1 MSMSLETISWIWFSF
16 VTVVMIARFVSRI
29 LHMGS
34 IKALQIDDW
43 LMWLAFAAYT
53 VDIVVLNIVA
63 VTPTNLFAPG
73 TDVSTFTEADYKQ
86 RIFGSKMTVL
96 VEQMQCI
103 VVWTV
108 KACLLIMYLR
118 ITKGRRERVWLVAL
132 SIYTGVTFVIMEI
145 LYLGVWCRPITNYW
159 AVPTPNIQCSAATH
173 HLVTNAVVNLSSD
186 VLLLAIALPIFLKTQ
201 MAARK
206 KIAICVV
213 FGLGIFTIIAAVL
226 NKYYSF
232 TNPFG
237 SDWTE
242 WYCHESST
250 NMMVA
255 NLPFVYTLLRRLFKL
270 KSLDSSYNY
279 KYASNSKFQTGKS
292 TNKLATLMSRRGGG
306 TVIDEAEKGL
316 KDNPVTVVTN
326 IEIEEEKDS
335 IDGDKKQYEM
345 DFLGS
350 SNITNHIVITGNS
363 EAESSNHGLRPPPP
377 ASRRPS
383 S

>member
-1 MSMSLETISWIWFSF
+1 MTSLETISWIWYAF
-16 VTVVMIARFVSRI
+16 VTVVMVSRFVSRI

-43 LMWLAFAAYT
+43 LMWVAFAAYT

-73 TDVSTFTEADYKQ
+73 TDVSTFTDADYQ
-86 RIFGSKMTVL
+86 LRIYGSKMTIL

-118 ITKGRRERVWLVAL
+118 ITQGRKERVWLMAL
-132 SIYTGVTFVIMEI
+132 SVYTGVTFVIMEI

-159 AVPTPNIQCSAATH
+159 AVPTPNIQCSAATN
-173 HLVTNAVVNLSSD
+173 HLITNAVVNLSSD
-186 VLLLAIALPIFLKTQ
+186 VLLLCIALPIFLKTQ
-201 MAARK
+201 MAPRK
-206 KIAICVV
+206 KAAVCIV
-213 FGLGIFTIIAAVL
+213 FGLGIFTIIAAIL

-237 SDWTE
+237 ADWTE

-270 KSLDSSYNY
+270 KSLDSSY
-279 KYASNSKFQTGKS
+279 KYGTDSKFKSGNKTTGR
-292 TNKLATLMSRRGGG
+292 LATLMSRKGNN

-316 KDNPVTVVTN
+316 KDNPITVVTN
-326 IEIEEEKDS
+326 IEIEEEKES
-335 IDGDKKQYEM
+335 LDGDKKQYEM

-350 SNITNHIVITGNS
+350 GVTNHITAYTG
-363 EAESSNHGLRPPPP
+363 ESSNSKLQVPPA

>member
-1 MSMSLETISWIWFSF
+1 MTSLKEISWIWYGF
-16 VTVVMIARFVSRI
+16 VTLVMVARFASRI

-43 LMWLAFAAYT
+43 LMWVAFAAYT

-73 TDVSTFTEADYKQ
+73 TDISTFTEADYAL
-86 RIFGSKMTVL
+86 RIYGSKMTIL

-118 ITKGRRERVWLVAL
+118 ITAGRKERVWLVAL
-132 SIYTGVTFVIMEI
+132 SVYTAVTFVLMEV

-159 AVPTPNIQCSAATH
+159 AVPTPNIQCSAATN
-173 HLVTNAVVNLSSD
+173 HLITNAVVNLSSD
-186 VLLLAIALPIFLKTQ
+186 VLLLAIALPIFLRTQ
-201 MAARK
+201 MAGRK
-206 KIAICVV
+206 KAAICIV

-237 SDWTE
+237 SDWVE

-255 NLPFVYTLLRRLFKL
+255 NLPFVYTLLRRIFKL
-270 KSLDSSYNY
+270 KSLDSSNR
-279 KYASNSKFQTGKS
+279 YASGSKFRSGKTTG
-292 TNKLATLMSRRGGG
+292 KLATLLSRKGGN
-306 TVIDEAEKGL
+306 TVIDDAERGL
-316 KDNPVTVVTN
+316 KDQPVTVVTN
-326 IEIEEEKDS
+326 FEIEEEKES
-335 IDGDKKQYEM
+335 LDGDKKQYEM

-350 SNITNHIVITGNS
+350 SAMTNHIVITGNS
-363 EAESSNHGLRPPPP
+363 EAGPHANHLRLPPP

>member
-1 MSMSLETISWIWFSF
+1 MTSLETISWTWYAF
-16 VTVVMIARFVSRI
+16 VAIVMVARFVSRI

-34 IKALQIDDW
+34 IKALQVDDW

-73 TDVSTFTEADYKQ
+73 TDVSTFTEADYAL
-86 RIFGSKMTVL
+86 RVYGSKMTVL
-96 VEQMQCI
+96 VEQMQCL

-118 ITKGRRERVWLVAL
+118 ITQGRKERVWLMAL
-132 SIYTGVTFVIMEI
+132 AIYTGVTFVIMEI
-145 LYLGVWCRPITNYW
+145 LYLGVWCRPITNFW
-159 AVPTPNIQCSAATH
+159 AVPTPNIQCSAATN
-173 HLVTNAVVNLSSD
+173 HLITNAVVNLSSD

-201 MAARK
+201 MAPRK
-206 KIAICVV
+206 KAAICVV

-255 NLPFVYTLLRRLFKL
+255 NLPFVYTLLRRLFKF
-270 KSLDSSYNY
+270 KSLDSSY
-279 KYASNSKFQTGKS
+279 KYGTDSKFKSGKTTGKM
-292 TNKLATLMSRRGGG
+292 ATLMSRREGSEGQPDHG
-306 TVIDEAEKGL
+306 
-316 KDNPVTVVTN
+316 
-326 IEIEEEKDS
+326 S
-335 IDGDKKQYEM
+335 DK
-345 DFLGS
+345 
-350 SNITNHIVITGNS
+350 H
-363 EAESSNHGLRPPPP
+363 
-377 ASRRPS
+377 
-383 S
+383 